1 MLLSFPD
8 RRKIQAE
15 GHRTQLCTLLLF
27 FAKIKGIMNAYIV
40 Y

>member
-1 MLLSFPD
+1 M
-8 RRKIQAE
+8 RIKVGGKE

>member
-1 MLLSFPD
+1 MFCLFLD
-8 RRKIQAE
+8 RGKIQAE